1 MKQRKYLLALIV
13 ITLISPVGWAQN
25 NNSVSVSNQN
35 PISIDLSAII
45 KAGVHS
51 EMVADN
57 TQWINYDLEI
67 NPAEPAATI
76 SVEISS
82 GNIPP
87 GMELYLQAGNYNGS
101 GRGKAGRPTGKI
113 RLDHMPNVLI
123 NDIGSSNTGHG
134 KHKGHQLTLSMV
146 ITDFGLLQSGDYTI
160 YLQYTLKQ

>member
-1 MKQRKYLLALIV
+1 MKQRKYLLVLIV

-35 PISIDLSAII
+35 PISIDLSALI
-45 KAGVHS
+45 KAGINH
-51 EMVADN
+51 EMTADD

-87 GMELYLQAGNYNGS
+87 GMELYLQAGNYNNS
-101 GRGKAGRPTGKI
+101 GHGKTGQPTGKI
-113 RLDHMPNVLI
+113 RLDHTPNVLI
-123 NDIGSSNTGHG
+123 YDIGSSNTGRG
-134 KHKGHQLTLSMV
+134 KHKGHNLTLSMV
-146 ITDFGLLQSGDYTI
+146 ITDFGLIEPGDYTI
-160 YLQYTLKQ
+160 YLLYTLKQ